1 MSFSLSLLE
10 AKNKNTLR
18 LLIRLFTEIFF
29 DEGRWRKKGAKWKAA
44 KRSGKTTSKLFKHLP
59 SLNLIV
65 TQSTQNVELFVFN
78 ELQALEYLS
87 CTRSHY
93 LQVLA
98 IFLRFVAIREQG
110 WAGRAETKI
119 SCFRRVGG
127 CAVDK

>member
-1 MSFSLSLLE
+1 ME
-10 AKNKNTLR
+10 GQEKNR
-18 LLIRLFTEIFF
+18 E
-29 DEGRWRKKGAKWKAA
+29 KA
-44 KRSGKTTSKLFKHLP
+44 TSKLFKHLP

-110 WAGRAETKI
+110 GRDEKSSALRRRFR
-119 SCFRRVGG
+119 FRRRWLRRINNNV
-127 CAVDK
+127 